1 MPAFLV
7 HGWMP
12 DAYRAAPLPVL
23 ALLSGVLSKVGAYGF
38 LRVALPLYPQA
49 TVHFQELILLI
60 ARRQHPL
67 RLGDGVHADRTCA

>member
-1 MPAFLV
+1 MPAFPI

-38 LRVALPLYPQA
+38 LRVVLPIYPDA
-49 TVHFQELILLI
+49 TVRFQELMLVDRGGRASST
-60 ARRQHPL
+60 AR
-67 RLGDGVHADRTCA
+67 